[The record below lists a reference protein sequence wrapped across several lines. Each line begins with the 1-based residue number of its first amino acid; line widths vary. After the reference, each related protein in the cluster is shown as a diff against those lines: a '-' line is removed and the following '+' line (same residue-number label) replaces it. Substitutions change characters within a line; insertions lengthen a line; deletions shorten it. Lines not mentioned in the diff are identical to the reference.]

1 MEIQELEQFVREKA
15 SLRKWDAESCLRIG
29 AELAVKVNGI
39 SNLSGEEKKK
49 LIVDLVLRGLR
60 EGETKEKASSESPS
74 AVEARYDQ
82 LEKVVKETLPIS
94 LELIVS
100 ASRGKLDLKKVKPS
114 VWLRYCSCFVKGV
127 VTVLVSQKIVSE
139 EAGKKMTET
148 TEAVQEKVEAVLEK
162 ETPPEATTENP
173 MLKIREVVS
182 SATESSTEE
191 QKSQTA

>member
-15 SLRKWDAESCLRIG
+15 ALRKWDAEGCLRIG

-60 EGETKEKASSESPS
+60 EGEEKEKSSSASPA

-82 LEKVVKETLPIS
+82 LEKVVKETLPVS

-139 EAGKKMTET
+139 EVGKKITET
-148 TEAVQEKVEAVLEK
+148 TTVVEQKVESVLDS
-162 ETPPEATTENP
+162 ETPLEATTENP
-173 MLKIREVVS
+173 MLQIRQVVEV
-182 SATESSTEE
+182 TNEGSTEE
-191 QKSQTA
+191 SKSENP